1 MINSRKL
8 QITGLSMLSLV
19 GSGCTDKNGSIE
31 NGVRPNIVLFLA
43 DDIGAECFG
52 CMGGVSYDTHIID
65 SLAEKSLFFP
75 NMHAQPLSSPSRVQ
89 LMTGLYNDKNYVCFG
104 YMNDDE
110 PTFSQLAQQ
119 AGYTT
124 GMFGKWQLGR
134 SREMPTRLG
143 WDEWCL
149 FQLEVYKEFN
159 GPTGTD
165 RYANCMMDNHGH
177 YEYSIY
183 GPDGFESAAFEFLD
197 KQKDSDKPFLL
208 YYSTPLVHTPHTPT
222 PIQRVGIWILQVV
235 FRKIRLISKIW

>member
-110 PTFSQLAQQ
+110 PTFSQLAQ
-119 AGYTT
+119 
-124 GMFGKWQLGR
+124 
-134 SREMPTRLG
+134 
-143 WDEWCL
+143 
-149 FQLEVYKEFN
+149 
-159 GPTGTD
+159 
-165 RYANCMMDNHGH
+165 
-177 YEYSIY
+177 
-183 GPDGFESAAFEFLD
+183 
-197 KQKDSDKPFLL
+197 
-208 YYSTPLVHTPHTPT
+208 
-222 PIQRVGIWILQVV
+222 
-235 FRKIRLISKIW
+235 

>member
-119 AGYTT
+119 AGY
-124 GMFGKWQLGR
+124 
-134 SREMPTRLG
+134 
-143 WDEWCL
+143 C
-149 FQLEVYKEFN
+149 
-159 GPTGTD
+159 
-165 RYANCMMDNHGH
+165 
-177 YEYSIY
+177 
-183 GPDGFESAAFEFLD
+183 
-197 KQKDSDKPFLL
+197 LL
-208 YYSTPLVHTPHTPT
+208 YTSPSPRDRQKSRMP
-222 PIQRVGIWILQVV
+222 
-235 FRKIRLISKIW
+235 SSA

>member
-124 GMFGKWQLGR
+124 GMFGKWHVRCRPGWGGTSGVCFNLKYIKNSMVRLVQIV
-134 SREMPTRLG
+134 MPI
-143 WDEWCL
+143 
-149 FQLEVYKEFN
+149 V
-159 GPTGTD
+159 
-165 RYANCMMDNHGH
+165 
-177 YEYSIY
+177 
-183 GPDGFESAAFEFLD
+183 
-197 KQKDSDKPFLL
+197 
-208 YYSTPLVHTPHTPT
+208 
-222 PIQRVGIWILQVV
+222 
-235 FRKIRLISKIW
+235 

>member
-104 YMNDDE
+104 YM
-110 PTFSQLAQQ
+110 
-119 AGYTT
+119 TT
-124 GMFGKWQLGR
+124 MSLLSRSWHSRLVIRLVCLDMALGR
-134 SREMPTRLG
+134 SRECRPGWGGTSGVCFNLKYIKNSMVRLVQIVMPI
-143 WDEWCL
+143 
-149 FQLEVYKEFN
+149 V
-159 GPTGTD
+159 
-165 RYANCMMDNHGH
+165 
-177 YEYSIY
+177 
-183 GPDGFESAAFEFLD
+183 
-197 KQKDSDKPFLL
+197 
-208 YYSTPLVHTPHTPT
+208 
-222 PIQRVGIWILQVV
+222 
-235 FRKIRLISKIW
+235 

>member
-1 MINSRKL
+1 
-8 QITGLSMLSLV
+8 MLSLV

-119 AGYTT
+119 AVCLVNGSWGVHVRCRPGWGGTSGVCFNLKYIKNS
-124 GMFGKWQLGR
+124 MVRLVQIV
-134 SREMPTRLG
+134 MPI
-143 WDEWCL
+143 
-149 FQLEVYKEFN
+149 V
-159 GPTGTD
+159 
-165 RYANCMMDNHGH
+165 
-177 YEYSIY
+177 
-183 GPDGFESAAFEFLD
+183 
-197 KQKDSDKPFLL
+197 
-208 YYSTPLVHTPHTPT
+208 
-222 PIQRVGIWILQVV
+222 
-235 FRKIRLISKIW
+235 